1 MNGEG
6 EPGGGNGKVPPFPD
20 LLPIEWHGLRSPVG
34 RSFEQAGT
42 GRSGHLGWVGWSERR
57 RSSRMGEE

>member
-42 GRSGHLGWVGWSERR
+42 AEARPKWALGLGRVV
-57 RSSRMGEE
+57 